1 MHTISVQIVRF
12 TDTSQPG
19 WVESVLR
26 DASGREWLLV
36 DKVSIFT
43 NASLDEASSYPQL
56 GVVACEIVRE
66 WTDELG
72 HGRCIISTERPW
84 GVEATS
90 GETQFEV
97 FSNQI
102 TTHAAL
108 PCTAANPGLTGSLS
122 LGSLGD

>member
-1 MHTISVQIVRF
+1 MNTISVQIVRF
-12 TDTSQPG
+12 TDASQPG
-19 WVESVLR
+19 WVESVLK
-26 DASGREWLLV
+26 DASGREWRLV

-43 NASLDEASSYPQL
+43 SASLDEASSYPQL

-97 FSNQI
+97 FRSQI
-102 TTHAAL
+102 ATHAAQ
-108 PCTAANPGLTGSLS
+108 PCAAENPGLTGSPG